1 MLNHPLH
8 AHALVLAM
16 AGVIGHAAAAK
27 GLPPMPVAMRAA
39 GGAGWH
45 PHGTVRRTPGGNAG
59 FRRAAL
65 KRRNVIRNRRAHRG

>member
-1 MLNHPLH
+1 MFNHPLH
-8 AHALVLAM
+8 AHPLVLAL

-27 GLPPMPVAMRAA
+27 GLPAMPVALRGTA
-39 GGAGWH
+39 GATWH
-45 PHGTVRRTPGGNAG
+45 PRGTVRRTPGGNAA